1 MALLFLTE
9 LSISYCQSC
18 QSSNVSIFK
27 TLLASYFFV
36 SDLTF
41 SCCRALHNVD
51 AAFNVDKMYF
61 YLPAQSTPQ
70 QTSTCAGRADRATL
84 ATDTFIKNIA
94 LVVNALTYTLASRE
108 HSDDKHS
115 DTSPFCTNSRLGV
128 RRSLNMSSLK
138 NVAQPRKHS
147 KHYKI
152 HRQSVCGCSN

>member
-9 LSISYCQSC
+9 LSISYSMY
-18 QSSNVSIFK
+18 QSSKPHQHRI
-27 TLLASYFFV
+27 
-36 SDLTF
+36 TF
-41 SCCRALHNVD
+41 SCCRALHNFD
-51 AAFNVDKMYF
+51 TAFNVDKMYF
-61 YLPAQSTPQ
+61 YLPAQSTQQ

-115 DTSPFCTNSRLGV
+115 GTSQFCTNSRLGL

-147 KHYKI
+147 KYYKI
-152 HRQSVCGCSN
+152 HQQSVCGCSNQSHLYKQHM